1 MYFLIIQALTHFSE
15 QMTKNSQLRKE
26 LQTLHVEQIRFQQ
39 LRTRLEKVRA
49 EMCLCQMF
57 LTCIC
62 VCVYTRTHKYIY
74 DIYVQERHELCKKIS
89 GAVNCSI
96 AAYDDR

>member
-49 EMCLCQMF
+49 EMRVSDVFNMYLCMF
-57 LTCIC
+57 
-62 VCVYTRTHKYIY
+62 VYTHT
-74 DIYVQERHELCKKIS
+74 
-89 GAVNCSI
+89 
-96 AAYDDR
+96 